1 MFQEEL
7 VSNRRSGVVAV
18 EVDANRMVFFYH
30 EGNGFRTEEEPFAPF
45 VLLSSPEQ
53 LDGFDG
59 AFDLEPLSGQML
71 FCTLAK
77 FPDID
82 VYNAALAFLK
92 KSTRAP
98 YSIYRDLSQQALLES
113 ETRLFGAMSFP
124 ELRRLSFDLE
134 TLTTPGY
141 DFPNADRPGDE
152 IIIISLRDSSGW
164 ETVLSQE
171 TMSEKELIETFLKVV
186 AERDPDVVEG
196 HNICRFDLPYLETRA
211 RRYKL
216 KLTLGRDGSAPRKRP
231 SRFTIAERLINYTRY
246 EFYGRHTIDTLHLAM
261 FYDMSNRNLESYNL
275 KHLARHFKIASGDR
289 TYLEGREISDAW
301 TNDRQKLLAYA
312 LDDVRESEALSALLS
327 PSYFYQTQI
336 LPMRYQ
342 DVIVRGTGTSLD
354 ALLTA
359 EYLKQRHSLPLPE
372 AARRFAGALTRAEA
386 SGVFRNVWHCDVRSL
401 YPSII
406 LAEGW
411 VPAHDELGEFP
422 RLLSALRTFR
432 LEAKDA
438 ARTDPDP
445 ARRSYFQ
452 ALQSSFKILIN
463 SFYGYLGF
471 SQGTFNDYD
480 MAERVTA
487 RGRDILT
494 SMLHFLTG
502 AGARVLEMDTDGIY
516 FQPPP
521 GVEDAAAFNTRI
533 QAVLPAGIEVE
544 LDARYEAMFSY
555 KSKNYALLDS
565 SGVVSITGAAL
576 KSRGLEPFQRKFMA
590 AIVEHLL
597 RNEKEKIPLEYEAL
611 RQSIADRTI
620 PLAELAKTEN
630 LNDSPETY
638 RRKLEAGTGR
648 RSAAYELALR
658 SGRNYQS
665 GDQVTY
671 YLTGEKKK
679 VSVVDNAKLLSEA
692 PAGERDENSAFYLN
706 KLEELYA
713 NFAEFIRS

>member
-18 EVDANRMVFFYH
+18 EVAANRMVFFYH

-261 FYDMSNRNLESYNL
+261 FYDM
-275 KHLARHFKIASGDR
+275 
-289 TYLEGREISDAW
+289 
-301 TNDRQKLLAYA
+301 
-312 LDDVRESEALSALLS
+312 
-327 PSYFYQTQI
+327 
-336 LPMRYQ
+336 
-342 DVIVRGTGTSLD
+342 
-354 ALLTA
+354 
-359 EYLKQRHSLPLPE
+359 
-372 AARRFAGALTRAEA
+372 
-386 SGVFRNVWHCDVRSL
+386 
-401 YPSII
+401 
-406 LAEGW
+406 
-411 VPAHDELGEFP
+411 
-422 RLLSALRTFR
+422 
-432 LEAKDA
+432 
-438 ARTDPDP
+438 
-445 ARRSYFQ
+445 
-452 ALQSSFKILIN
+452 
-463 SFYGYLGF
+463 
-471 SQGTFNDYD
+471 
-480 MAERVTA
+480 
-487 RGRDILT
+487 
-494 SMLHFLTG
+494 
-502 AGARVLEMDTDGIY
+502 
-516 FQPPP
+516 
-521 GVEDAAAFNTRI
+521 
-533 QAVLPAGIEVE
+533 
-544 LDARYEAMFSY
+544 
-555 KSKNYALLDS
+555 
-565 SGVVSITGAAL
+565 
-576 KSRGLEPFQRKFMA
+576 
-590 AIVEHLL
+590 
-597 RNEKEKIPLEYEAL
+597 
-611 RQSIADRTI
+611 
-620 PLAELAKTEN
+620 
-630 LNDSPETY
+630 
-638 RRKLEAGTGR
+638 
-648 RSAAYELALR
+648 
-658 SGRNYQS
+658 
-665 GDQVTY
+665 
-671 YLTGEKKK
+671 
-679 VSVVDNAKLLSEA
+679 
-692 PAGERDENSAFYLN
+692 
-706 KLEELYA
+706 
-713 NFAEFIRS
+713 